1 MSGAPEPSTR
11 RRRAFAI
18 YHQKLML
25 FHATWAENENRRSG
39 RYDYLI
45 PTEEYR
51 AKAKGLLGDIRRLYG
66 EGEPE
71 PSPFCKDPSRIC
83 ANLGNN
89 RYWQM
94 PCRSECPQCDD
105 ENGMTDAKAFQI
117 LRDAVDEKEAGD
129 RIADATESPC
139 GLAGTTATRERAAQ
153 RAIGRRPV
161 FKVFLEQRLR
171 RMEVNQE
178 LILHGQ
184 RTGLHGQRAIL
195 FGQQTILA
203 KLAIQA
209 TAMERITATMC
220 NRSAQ

>member
-1 MSGAPEPSTR
+1 MLSRAAWSR
-11 RRRAFAI
+11 RESEKTGPRKQ
-18 YHQKLML
+18 YH
-25 FHATWAENENRRSG
+25 H
-39 RYDYLI
+39 
-45 PTEEYR
+45 PTDKHL
-51 AKAKGLLGDIRRLYG
+51 AKAKKLLADIRRLYG
-66 EGEPE
+66 EGKGELIPTLPE
-71 PSPFCKDPSRIC
+71 GAGRKCGCFQFIRFGLCSDEEDCM
-83 ANLGNN
+83 N
-89 RYWQM
+89 
-94 PCRSECPQCDD
+94 DD
-105 ENGMTDAKAFQI
+105 KAFQI
-117 LRDAVDEKEAGD
+117 LRDAVDVKEAGD